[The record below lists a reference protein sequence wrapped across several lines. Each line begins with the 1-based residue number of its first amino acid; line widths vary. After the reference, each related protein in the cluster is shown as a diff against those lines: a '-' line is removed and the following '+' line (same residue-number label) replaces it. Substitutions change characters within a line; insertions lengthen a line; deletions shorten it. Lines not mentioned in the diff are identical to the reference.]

1 MLRLILT
8 APNSTSRFIQ
18 ISVIHPRNRMTM
30 FQALFS
36 PLRLTILGALAAA
49 GTPAGFAQVMEV
61 GAHGVVVTSAPIRS
75 QPPAPGPASGR
86 PGAAAP
92 PAAVAPLLETA
103 GREAELSTRL
113 IEAVSYVESRFNPGA
128 RSPKGAIGLMQLMP
142 GTAQDLGVDP
152 ADPVQNASGGAQ
164 YLKRMLELF
173 DDNVELALAAYNA
186 GPEAVIRHGGVP
198 PFRETQEY
206 VSQVMSYLAEISAS
220 ETPP

>member
-1 MLRLILT
+1 MTMLQALPASLRLI
-8 APNSTSRFIQ
+8 
-18 ISVIHPRNRMTM
+18 V
-30 FQALFS
+30 
-36 PLRLTILGALAAA
+36 LGALGAALA
-49 GTPAGFAQVMEV
+49 PTSFGQVMEV
-61 GAHGVVVTSAPIRS
+61 GAQGVVVTSAPIRPQS
-75 QPPAPGPASGR
+75 PPPETKSGR
-86 PGAAAP
+86 AGPAAP
-92 PAAVAPLLETA
+92 PASLIPLLETA

-113 IEAVSYVESRFNPGA
+113 LEAVSYVESRFNPGA

-164 YLKRMLELF
+164 YLRRMLELF

-220 ETPP
+220 ETHP